1 MKNDTNS
8 DRVML
13 DYAQTS
19 AEEIVPA
26 LFYSS
31 PLKLRRVGILTAVVC
46 WNAVTVPHALPPHYI
61 YIYVR
66 QTVEESL
73 QSPPGYRCVTVYT
86 LYTHTDNIV
95 HSGRV

>member
-31 PLKLRRVGILTAVVC
+31 PLKLRRVGILTAVIC
-46 WNAVTVPHALPPHYI
+46 WNAVTVPH
-61 YIYVR
+61 
-66 QTVEESL
+66 ESL